1 MKKVAAYFSL
11 LSLLALQ
18 CLAFDAPSFRSR
30 KLQNIQPGQG
40 LNQTG
45 HDRRRANFEKAR
57 NLLIEKNVPFDPE
70 LLLTPHWR
78 KTLRTT
84 FDQMPELNQVRR
96 GTDRLKGVQIAHTLY
111 LPEKVRLEGDTVI
124 LVRNLIFEGHEAV
137 IRGPFNIYAY
147 PIAETGVLGTSFEV
161 ALREHGA
168 QLMKVSWTSNR
179 GLPVM
184 PVIRGGTIRIDT
196 SGLGRADWLQN
207 QQALS
212 SGRVNIT
219 KVRFQQGDN
228 KNGSYGGNGGE
239 GTEGAQGTTGSTGT
253 PGSNGS
259 CGSTSSVNGANG
271 QIGATGGT
279 GGTGTTGGN
288 GGNGGPAG
296 VIDGVLKITPPAIT
310 FLPLGEA
317 MAVTAERAGRAARVA
332 PGELAAPEETGR
344 IAHAIKEAQAVVE
357 MAVPGESAIKAE
369 PVAPAVPVAT
379 AATVAT

>member
-1 MKKVAAYFSL
+1 MKKVAAHFSL
-11 LSLLALQ
+11 LSLLAFQ
-18 CLAFDAPSFRSR
+18 CLAFDVPSFRSP
-30 KLQNIQPGQG
+30 KVQNVQPEQG

-84 FDQMPELNQVRR
+84 FDRMPELNQVRR
-96 GTDRLKGVQIAHTLY
+96 GTDRLKGVQLAHTLY

-124 LVRNLIFEGHEAV
+124 LV
-137 IRGPFNIYAY
+137 
-147 PIAETGVLGTSFEV
+147 T
-161 ALREHGA
+161 
-168 QLMKVSWTSNR
+168 
-179 GLPVM
+179 LPVM

-207 QQALS
+207 QLALS
-212 SGRVNIT
+212 SGKVGIT

-228 KNGSYGGNGGE
+228 KNGSSGGDGSA

-271 QIGATGGT
+271 QNGGTGGT
-279 GGTGTTGGN
+279 GGTGTAGGD

-296 VIDGVLKITPPAIT
+296 VIDMSIP
-310 FLPLGEA
+310 
-317 MAVTAERAGRAARVA
+317 
-332 PGELAAPEETGR
+332 
-344 IAHAIKEAQAVVE
+344 
-357 MAVPGESAIKAE
+357 
-369 PVAPAVPVAT
+369 
-379 AATVAT
+379 